1 MPRIAVSSYKGLYN
15 SKYLGIKPFLNTK
28 SKGSFCGYEIIIGIV
43 LIPVLTVYFLTP
55 YYIEIHERKA
65 RAITLNYEG
74 KRVVTTGGVILLT
87 ALVFSNVFLYF
98 RSQNF
103 YPFHQPSVSWFALIY
118 FAGVTLL
125 GAVDDIR
132 GEKKCKGFSGHLNK
146 LWRREGISTGIYKAA
161 GGGLLGAALSAYV
174 VGISAW
180 PEWIFKGLF
189 LALFSNIFNLLDTRP
204 ARATKVFLVL
214 SLVLMLI
221 KGPFPVLFSL
231 WSALYVYL
239 FWEMK
244 KSIMLGDAGA
254 YLLGGVLGYYLILN
268 LSLGLLIAISFM
280 LVFLH
285 WYLEKFSLSR
295 LLEEKV
301 LFYRLNRTNGRG

>member
-1 MPRIAVSSYKGLYN
+1 M
-15 SKYLGIKPFLNTK
+15 
-28 SKGSFCGYEIIIGIV
+28 EIIIGVV

-74 KRVVTTGGVILLT
+74 KRIVTGGGVILLA
-87 ALVFSNVFLYF
+87 ALLFSFIFFY
-98 RSQNF
+98 SEP
-103 YPFHQPSVSWFALIY
+103 YPFHQPLVNGFALIY
-118 FAGVTLL
+118 FAGITLL

-132 GEKKCKGFSGHLNK
+132 GEKKCKGFSGHLSK

-161 GGGLLGAALSAYV
+161 GGVSLGVALSAYV
-174 VGISAW
+174 VGIYAW
-180 PEWIFKGLF
+180 PEWVFKGLF
-189 LALFSNIFNLLDTRP
+189 LALFSNVFNLLDTRP
-204 ARATKVFLVL
+204 VRAAKVFLVL
-214 SLVLMLI
+214 SLVLMLF

-239 FWEMK
+239 FWEIK

-268 LSLGLLIAISFM
+268 LSLGLLIVISFM

-301 LFYRLNRTNGRG
+301 LFYRLNRTNGKG